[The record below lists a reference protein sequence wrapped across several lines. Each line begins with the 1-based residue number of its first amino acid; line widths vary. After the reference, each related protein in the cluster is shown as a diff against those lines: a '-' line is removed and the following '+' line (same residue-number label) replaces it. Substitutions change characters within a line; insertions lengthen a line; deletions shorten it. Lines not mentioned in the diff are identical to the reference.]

1 MKKRGLGR
9 NLGAILSTPAV
20 SELKKEENTSA
31 SSAKQVE
38 VEAAVKLQPQTKS
51 SAVEALGFKELPV
64 EQLQRGEYQPRRE
77 MDDEALNNLA
87 QSIKAQGVLQ
97 PIIVRKV
104 AANKYEIIAGE
115 RRWRASQRAGLTT
128 VPVVVKTIADEA
140 AMAIGLIENVQR
152 ENLNPIEE
160 AMALDRLSKEF
171 ELTHLE
177 VAESVGRSR
186 AAVSNLLRLLNLTES
201 VQKLLQHG
209 DLEMGHARALLALP
223 AEKQLSAARHVVEK
237 NLSVRETEAFV
248 KTLQQEREK
257 VSKIKR
263 IDPGLLTLQ
272 QNLSSQLGNKV
283 QIQQKPNGKGKLVI
297 QYENAGELE
306 SVLAY
311 FQEK

>member
-1 MKKRGLGR
+1 MRKRGLGR
-9 NLGAILSTPAV
+9 NLGAILSAPAV
-20 SELKKEENTSA
+20 SELKNEENTVAEVQKQNIASA
-31 SSAKQVE
+31 SPQENNV
-38 VEAAVKLQPQTKS
+38 QPLSDQL
-51 SAVEALGFKELPV
+51 LGFKELPV

-97 PIIVRKV
+97 PIIVRKI
-104 AANKYEIIAGE
+104 ATNKYEIIAGE

-128 VPVVVKTIADEA
+128 VPVVIKAIPDEA

-186 AAVSNLLRLLNLTES
+186 AAVSNLLRLLNLAES

-209 DLEMGHARALLALP
+209 DLEMGHARALLGLP
-223 AEKQLSAARHVVEK
+223 QEKQLSAARHIIEK
-237 NLSVRETEAFV
+237 SLSVRETEAFV
-248 KTLQQEREK
+248 KKLQQDRET

-263 IDPGLLTLQ
+263 IDSTLLTLQ
-272 QNLSSQLGNKV
+272 QTLSSQLGSKV

-297 QYENAGELE
+297 QYESASELE

-311 FQEK
+311 FHKK